1 MAERE
6 EQKQAKLFQER
17 IANDLSAAVPSAS
30 QSAHAEQQI
39 QRTVKVGPSPP
50 KFLLDGKKHHVRLIG

>member
-17 IANDLSAAVPSAS
+17 IAKDLSEAVSSAS
-30 QSAHAEQQI
+30 HSAHAEQQI

-50 KFLLDGKKHHVRLIG
+50 